1 MKVKQSMTRR
11 NFLATSGAALVGS
24 ALINPASELRAATA
38 VTSPRQAKDGLKLA
52 MVGTGSRGTSMWG
65 RGLTERYPEIK
76 FVGLCD
82 SNPGRVE
89 AGREIIG
96 ANCPTYS
103 DLKNPMAA
111 FEKMIA
117 ETKPDMLV
125 VTTVDATHNEYI
137 VRGMELGVNVLTEK
151 PMTTDEAK
159 VQQILDAEK
168 RTGRKTR
175 VTFNYRY
182 SPHRAKIWELLR
194 AGEIGELT
202 SVDFHWYLDTR
213 HGADYFRR
221 WHRLVEKSGSL
232 WVHKAS
238 HHFDLLNWWIDSDP
252 ETVYAL
258 GSLDFYGKNGTYRA
272 ENCRTCPHTQTCPF
286 YFQLDRPI
294 MSAAMQDAAGVNR
307 QAAFVNPYKR
317 LYIDCEQHDGYLR
330 DGCVFKN
337 DINIF
342 DKMAATIKYANGVQV
357 AYSLTAYSP
366 YEGYRIAFN
375 GTKGRLDAWVQESNP
390 VQDRDYDEI
399 VLFRNFSRRQYIQIP
414 YGTSGHGG
422 GDDLLRDQIFIPGTP
437 DPFKQ
442 CAGTRDGAFACLIG
456 IAARNSIAAGQP
468 VKIADLT
475 SLKPQVQ
482 KEYQRDMLSM

>member
-1 MKVKQSMTRR
+1 
-11 NFLATSGAALVGS
+11 
-24 ALINPASELRAATA
+24 
-38 VTSPRQAKDGLKLA
+38 

-65 RGLTERYPEIK
+65 RALLSRYSDRIE

-89 AGREIIG
+89 AGKEIIG
-96 ANCPTYS
+96 AGCPTFS
-103 DLKNPMAA
+103 NLKTPMTA
-111 FEKMIA
+111 FEKMMKD
-117 ETKPDMLV
+117 TQPDLLI
-125 VTTVDATHNEYI
+125 VTTVDATHSEYI

-151 PMTTDEAK
+151 PMTTDEHK

-168 RTGRKTR
+168 KTGRKTR

-182 SPHRAKIWELLR
+182 SPHRAKLWELLR

-258 GSLDFYGKNGTYRA
+258 GSLDFYGKNGTLRA
-272 ENCRTCPHTQTCPF
+272 ENCRTCPHTQQCNF
-286 YFQLDRPI
+286 YFRIDRPA
-294 MSAAMQDAAGVNR
+294 MSAAMQDAAGVTPR
-307 QAAFVNPYKR
+307 QAASDNPYKR
-317 LYIDCEQHDGYLR
+317 LYIDCEKYDGYLR

-337 DINIF
+337 DVNIF
-342 DKMAATIKYANGVQV
+342 DKMAATIRYVNGVQV
-357 AYSLTAYSP
+357 SYSLTAYSP

-375 GTKGRLDAWVQESNP
+375 GTKGRIDAWIQESNP
-390 VQDRDYDEI
+390 TGDRDYDEI
-399 VLFRNFSRRQYIQIP
+399 VLHKNFSRRQYIQIP

-437 DPFKQ
+437 DPLRQ

-456 IAARNSIAAGQP
+456 IAARNSIASGQP
-468 VKIADLT
+468 VRIADLT
-475 SLKPQVQ
+475 SLKPQSQ
-482 KEYQRDMLSM
+482 KAYQQDILNM

>member
-1 MKVKQSMTRR
+1 
-11 NFLATSGAALVGS
+11 
-24 ALINPASELRAATA
+24 
-38 VTSPRQAKDGLKLA
+38 
-52 MVGTGSRGTSMWG
+52 MWG
-65 RGLTERYPEIK
+65 RGLTQRYADRIE

-82 SNPGRVE
+82 ANPGRVE
-89 AGREIIG
+89 AGKEIIR

-103 DLKNPMAA
+103 DLNNPMAA
-111 FEKMIA
+111 FEKMIG
-117 ETKPDMLV
+117 ETRPDMLI

-137 VRGMELGVNVLTEK
+137 ARGMELGINVLTEK
-151 PMTTDEAK
+151 PMTTDEKK
-159 VQQILDAEK
+159 VQQIIDTEK
-168 RTGRKTR
+168 STGRKTR

-182 SPHRAKIWELLR
+182 SPHRARIWELLR
-194 AGEIGELT
+194 EGEIGELT

-252 ETVYAL
+252 ESVYAL
-258 GSLDFYGKNGTYRA
+258 GSLDFYGKNGPFRA
-272 ENCRTCPHTQTCPF
+272 ENCRTCPHTTKCPF
-286 YFQLDRPI
+286 YFQLEQPA

-307 QAAFVNPYKR
+307 QQAEYANPYKR
-317 LYIDCEQHDGYLR
+317 LYIDCEKYDGYLR

-342 DKMAATIKYANGVQV
+342 DKMAATIRYASGVQV

-375 GTKGRLDAWVQESNP
+375 GTKGRIDAWIQESNP
-390 VQDRDYDEI
+390 AQDRDYDEI
-399 VLFRNFSRRQYIQIP
+399 VLYKNFARRQYIQIP
-414 YGTSGHGG
+414 FGVSGHGG

-456 IAARNSIAAGQP
+456 IAARNSIASGLP

-475 SLKPQVQ
+475 TLKPQAQ
-482 KEYQRDMLSM
+482 KDYQRDLLNM